1 MDGQSE
7 SPHWHLILTVLFSLL
22 VVYASRITYLQYS
35 NPLRKIPGPW
45 LARYTRF
52 WLWKSVVSRDWH
64 RICLA
69 SHRRYGPIVR
79 IAPNEYSIDDPEAP
93 KIIFRSRNQLEKAPW
108 YHVFTAPGEPDSMFT
123 MAGNQRHLQRRRQ
136 VNEFYTTGAINRL
149 AYRAHQV
156 SRLFFDKLAHQ
167 ARSRGDNPFDI
178 CQMIRYYV
186 YDALANITFGQVFG
200 CLENNSDING
210 LIVTT
215 AAFMRYGT
223 VVGPF
228 VEWHPVIIRL
238 LQTLAPGGKR
248 GLLHAKSIGEKAMS
262 DMEESSASKKAGPE
276 KGHQA
281 PHSLVGTMQEKHLR
295 DPSTFTRDDVTYH
308 MLPNIIAGA
317 ASTTATL
324 SAVLYYLCRNPRV
337 LARLR
342 DELDQ
347 WAAAKEQKTVGE
359 AFSTTAPQDLP
370 YLQAVLKETLRIF
383 PLGVNQVRVV
393 PEGGLTIADQF
404 FPAGTLVGMNAY
416 ATHANRDVFGLDAD
430 DFRPER
436 WLGHDETVTQM
447 DQYMLSFG
455 HGPRNCIGR
464 NIAHLLLNALIP
476 ELVLRFDFMLMEP
489 DKEWTVYNDTFM
501 YQKDLLVKVRERVMA
516 DAV

>member
-1 MDGQSE
+1 
-7 SPHWHLILTVLFSLL
+7 
-22 VVYASRITYLQYS
+22 
-35 NPLRKIPGPW
+35 
-45 LARYTRF
+45 
-52 WLWKSVVSRDWH
+52 
-64 RICLA
+64 
-69 SHRRYGPIVR
+69 
-79 IAPNEYSIDDPEAP
+79 
-93 KIIFRSRNQLEKAPW
+93 
-108 YHVFTAPGEPDSMFT
+108 
-123 MAGNQRHLQRRRQ
+123 
-136 VNEFYTTGAINRL
+136 
-149 AYRAHQV
+149 
-156 SRLFFDKLAHQ
+156 
-167 ARSRGDNPFDI
+167 
-178 CQMIRYYV
+178 
-186 YDALANITFGQVFG
+186 
-200 CLENNSDING
+200 
-210 LIVTT
+210 
-215 AAFMRYGT
+215 MRYGT

-404 FPAGTLVGMNAY
+404 FPAGVRQHRSHLQGLLTCVSQTLVGMNAY

-447 DQYMLSFG
+447 DQYMLSVREPFTFDPGPFLPRTLISLFTSADGLCRRIQFG